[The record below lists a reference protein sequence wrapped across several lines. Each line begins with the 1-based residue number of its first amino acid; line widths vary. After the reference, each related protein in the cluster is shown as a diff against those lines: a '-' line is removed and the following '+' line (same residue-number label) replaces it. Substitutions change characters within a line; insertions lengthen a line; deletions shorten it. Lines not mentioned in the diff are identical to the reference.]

1 MRLRSGVLLMLVLLA
16 GCTGA
21 GLEPPS
27 YSEPPTDGM
36 RPGGGLLSGESGEF
50 VIYRR

>member
-1 MRLRSGVLLMLVLLA
+1 MRACAMLLMLLTL
-16 GCTGA
+16 GA
-21 GLEPPS
+21 CAANREPPS

-36 RPGGGLLSGESGEF
+36 RPGGGMMSGESGEF